1 MWTSLLGKWMIRLNK
16 HPFSQ
21 WRILIFRFGLWY
33 RRIFPRQVG
42 DLYFQYKW
50 LIKIAQ
56 VQYGKFNGGLSS
68 TLHQDFI
75 FVLFYKKTL
84 HDNSNL
90 KQTTSITSRFRFRQY
105 V

>member
-1 MWTSLLGKWMIRLNK
+1 M
-16 HPFSQ
+16 
-21 WRILIFRFGLWY
+21 
-33 RRIFPRQVG
+33 
-42 DLYFQYKW
+42 
-50 LIKIAQ
+50 
-56 VQYGKFNGGLSS
+56 QYGKFDGGLSS

-90 KQTTSITSRFRFRQY
+90 KQTSSITNRFHFRQY